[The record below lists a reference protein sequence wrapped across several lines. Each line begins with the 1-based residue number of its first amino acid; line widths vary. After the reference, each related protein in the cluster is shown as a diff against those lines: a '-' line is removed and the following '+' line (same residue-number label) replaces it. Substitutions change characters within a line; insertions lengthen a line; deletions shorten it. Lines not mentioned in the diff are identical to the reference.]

1 MVLKHKKAEGAYGS
15 FSGGAIT
22 RHFALTGS
30 QACAPFIPH
39 SWILCVM
46 GVPSL
51 SIVLSLTN
59 HFISLKICVPV
70 QAPIVSVCLQGH
82 ISLMS
87 STGHSSASSFQE
99 SPALTQLSYP
109 QP

>member
-51 SIVLSLTN
+51 SIVLSLTSLVVEKTKLGTPDYIDIYPELS
-59 HFISLKICVPV
+59 FMTIS
-70 QAPIVSVCLQGH
+70 
-82 ISLMS
+82 
-87 STGHSSASSFQE
+87 
-99 SPALTQLSYP
+99 
-109 QP
+109 

>member
-22 RHFALTGS
+22 HHLALTAS

-51 SIVLSLTN
+51 SIVLSLT
-59 HFISLKICVPV
+59 SLVVEKTKLETPDYIDIYPEL
-70 QAPIVSVCLQGH
+70 PLVS
-82 ISLMS
+82 
-87 STGHSSASSFQE
+87 
-99 SPALTQLSYP
+99 
-109 QP
+109 